1 MATLIYHIFL
11 KSSLLFEIFLVEVKK
26 YILSTFVSFQ
36 LVSRRIS
43 RAKEKTSLKCNKAL
57 CSIEACICENF
68 FEILHRGGEL
78 WIFFSHTY
86 DEKLQNIK
94 NPVLSFYFIN
104 IFLLSVALLLRLNIY
119 IIGLLIKKLKR
130 FI

>member
-1 MATLIYHIFL
+1 MATLLYHIFL

-57 CSIEACICENF
+57 CSKYRS
-68 FEILHRGGEL
+68 LHLRKKFRDSPSWRGDMD
-78 WIFFSHTY
+78 FFSHTY
-86 DEKLQNIK
+86 DEKLQNIE
-94 NPVLSFYFIN
+94 NLCRPSSAFEHLHN
-104 IFLLSVALLLRLNIY
+104 
-119 IIGLLIKKLKR
+119 
-130 FI
+130 

>member
-1 MATLIYHIFL
+1 MATLLYNIFL
-11 KSSLLFEIFLVEVKK
+11 KCSLLFEIFLVEVKK

-43 RAKEKTSLKCNKAL
+43 RAKEKTSLNCSKAL
-57 CSIEACICENF
+57 CSKYRSVHLRKIF
-68 FEILHRGGEL
+68 RDSPSWRGV

-94 NPVLSFYFIN
+94 NPVLSFSFYKYISLLCRPSSAFEHLHNRPIN
-104 IFLLSVALLLRLNIY
+104 
-119 IIGLLIKKLKR
+119 
-130 FI
+130 